1 MDTCTLGSTVTPP
14 AARLLIHTEDVI
26 GTSPSWFKAAL
37 RRIRALY
44 THAFTSTAQVP
55 LSVKVIDLQ
64 GHCVCVIESV
74 GPLIAIP
81 LPCGTYHVKAQFGE
95 ICRNYT
101 LTIEPGK
108 STDLYLRQTSSLH

>member
-1 MDTCTLGSTVTPP
+1 MDTCTFGSTVTPP
-14 AARLLIHTEDVI
+14 AARLLIHTEVVT
-26 GTSPSWFKAAL
+26 GANPSWFKAAL
-37 RRIRALY
+37 RQIRALY
-44 THAFTSTAQVP
+44 ANAFTSTARMP

-95 ICRNYT
+95 ICRKYT
-101 LTIEPGK
+101 LTIESGT